1 MALAPDVDMETRH
14 RLRNRHGLS
23 LAGTLLAPEGV
34 NTPAVV
40 VFAHGFGSSKD
51 SPRNRGIAEA
61 LVEVGIA
68 AFLFD
73 FTGHGES
80 EGDAGVAGLRGQS
93 EDLSDVLDFLAT
105 HRELGPIGVAG
116 SSSGGAVALAVAAR
130 DPRIRALVL
139 RAPSA
144 DSKHADAAHV
154 RAPTLVVQGED
165 DGLLERN
172 RELEERF
179 AGEHRLCTVAGAGHL
194 FEEPGTFEEAQR
206 ETVRWFERW
215 LLGARIGAGGQA
227 RPHARLPRLEPART
241 HFVDRADAG
250 GEIAKRLL
258 SHRGARTLV
267 LALPRGGIAVAEPIA
282 RELGAELDVF
292 VSRKIR
298 APGQPEL
305 AIGAIAEGDEV
316 VWNADILT
324 QLGVSE
330 SARDRERERSRRELA
345 ERLREYRAVRPRA
358 ELGGRTVIVVDDG
371 VATGAT
377 LKAAIVALANL
388 GAKRLVVALPGGA
401 GETLDEIAR
410 MEQVEELVA
419 LARPEPFFAV
429 GQLYDDFS
437 PVSSA
442 EVCEALRRHAVWR
455 GDDRKA

>member
-1 MALAPDVDMETRH
+1 
-14 RLRNRHGLS
+14 
-23 LAGTLLAPEGV
+23 
-34 NTPAVV
+34 
-40 VFAHGFGSSKD
+40 
-51 SPRNRGIAEA
+51 
-61 LVEVGIA
+61 
-68 AFLFD
+68 
-73 FTGHGES
+73 
-80 EGDAGVAGLRGQS
+80 
-93 EDLSDVLDFLAT
+93 
-105 HRELGPIGVAG
+105 
-116 SSSGGAVALAVAAR
+116 
-130 DPRIRALVL
+130 
-139 RAPSA
+139 
-144 DSKHADAAHV
+144 
-154 RAPTLVVQGED
+154 
-165 DGLLERN
+165 
-172 RELEERF
+172 
-179 AGEHRLCTVAGAGHL
+179 
-194 FEEPGTFEEAQR
+194 
-206 ETVRWFERW
+206 
-215 LLGARIGAGGQA
+215 
-227 RPHARLPRLEPART
+227 
-241 HFVDRADAG
+241 
-250 GEIAKRLL
+250 
-258 SHRGARTLV
+258 
-267 LALPRGGIAVAEPIA
+267 VAEPIA

-330 SARDRERERSRRELA
+330 SARDRERERSRRGLA